1 MGKIRY
7 AKKDFQHPYKP
18 WSDDHNDK
26 EGKHYRG
33 FKACQNC
40 VEWTVYTVPSLWL
53 YVLYTPALEVVPK
66 VGPVVAPYLPLAG
79 GAAAM
84 VYSYFNVKHALT
96 LARTR
101 HPQCGP
107 SNAVRVC
114 RYVEGYMESAEGR
127 LKPFY
132 ARTNAFK
139 FLIYGAFV
147 GIGASLADHT
157 GLLSQAMQLLDM

>member
-53 YVLYTPALEVVPK
+53 FVLYTPALEVVPK

-84 VYSYFNVKHALT
+84 VYSYFNVKHELPACTSQPSAVLPCRAL
-96 LARTR
+96 
-101 HPQCGP
+101 
-107 SNAVRVC
+107 
-114 RYVEGYMESAEGR
+114 
-127 LKPFY
+127 
-132 ARTNAFK
+132 
-139 FLIYGAFV
+139 
-147 GIGASLADHT
+147 
-157 GLLSQAMQLLDM
+157 

>member
-53 YVLYTPALEVVPK
+53 FVLYTPALEVVPK

-79 GAAAM
+79 GAAFWERRKSENGK
-84 VYSYFNVKHALT
+84 VYGT
-96 LARTR
+96 CT
-101 HPQCGP
+101 
-107 SNAVRVC
+107 
-114 RYVEGYMESAEGR
+114 VEGRAACGGEVVAAALVEG
-127 LKPFY
+127 
-132 ARTNAFK
+132 
-139 FLIYGAFV
+139 V
-147 GIGASLADHT
+147 GWACMPRKT
-157 GLLSQAMQLLDM
+157 GLWLPSGQ

>member
-53 YVLYTPALEVVPK
+53 FVLYTPALEVVPK

-84 VYSYFNVKHALT
+84 VYSYFNVKHELNARATLSRPALT
-96 LARTR
+96 LCASAGTSRATWSPLRTASSPSTPE
-101 HPQCGP
+101 HPH
-107 SNAVRVC
+107 SN
-114 RYVEGYMESAEGR
+114 S
-127 LKPFY
+127 
-132 ARTNAFK
+132 
-139 FLIYGAFV
+139 
-147 GIGASLADHT
+147 
-157 GLLSQAMQLLDM
+157 

>member
-53 YVLYTPALEVVPK
+53 FVLYTPALEVVPK

-84 VYSYFNVKHALT
+84 VYSYFNVK
-96 LARTR
+96 
-101 HPQCGP
+101 
-107 SNAVRVC
+107 
-114 RYVEGYMESAEGR
+114 YVEGYMESAEGR

-132 ARTNAFK
+132 ARTNAFR

-157 GLLSQAMQLLDM
+157 GLLSQALQLLDM